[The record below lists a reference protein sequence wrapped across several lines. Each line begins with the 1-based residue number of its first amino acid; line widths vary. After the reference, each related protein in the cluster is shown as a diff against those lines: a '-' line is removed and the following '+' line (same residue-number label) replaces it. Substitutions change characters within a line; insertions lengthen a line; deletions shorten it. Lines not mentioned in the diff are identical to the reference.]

1 MGRLDNKVA
10 IITGAARGMG
20 AAHARAFVAE
30 GAKVVLTDVLDS
42 GAEVAA
48 ELGDS
53 AVFIHHDVSSEQGW
67 ADVVIRAEETF
78 GKVDILVNNAAI
90 IAGAPIKDMEPATYE
105 RIVAVNQV
113 GVFLGMRAVIPALER
128 AGGGSIVNVSSINGK
143 RASIGS
149 AAYVSSKFAV
159 RGLTQTAALECA
171 PLGIRVN
178 SVHPGLIL
186 TPMVDEA
193 VDAETLAAMEAGIP
207 LGRGAQSSEVSEVV
221 VFLASDAA
229 SYMTGSEVVVDGG
242 WLTKSF
248 A

>member
-128 AGGGSIVNVSSINGK
+128 AGGGSIVNVSSINGM

-159 RGLTQTAALECA
+159 RGS
-171 PLGIRVN
+171 PR
-178 SVHPGLIL
+178 P
-186 TPMVDEA
+186 
-193 VDAETLAAMEAGIP
+193 
-207 LGRGAQSSEVSEVV
+207 RRSSAHHS
-221 VFLASDAA
+221 AS
-229 SYMTGSEVVVDGG
+229 G
-242 WLTKSF
+242 
-248 A
+248 

>member
-1 MGRLDNKVA
+1 M
-10 IITGAARGMG
+10 
-20 AAHARAFVAE
+20 
-30 GAKVVLTDVLDS
+30 
-42 GAEVAA
+42 
-48 ELGDS
+48 
-53 AVFIHHDVSSEQGW
+53 
-67 ADVVIRAEETF
+67 
-78 GKVDILVNNAAI
+78 
-90 IAGAPIKDMEPATYE
+90 
-105 RIVAVNQV
+105 
-113 GVFLGMRAVIPALER
+113 
-128 AGGGSIVNVSSINGK
+128 
-143 RASIGS
+143 
-149 AAYVSSKFAV
+149 
-159 RGLTQTAALECA
+159 
-171 PLGIRVN
+171 N